1 MKKELLQEYTA
12 RVTQDNRSQLV
23 VTIYDI
29 ILTSLEDGRAAFD
42 GQDEEEFRR
51 SLERAQAL
59 VMELVNAL
67 DFQYDISKELL
78 SLYLFV
84 NRRILHT
91 LARHKIELL
100 DGVDKVLINLRNA
113 FEQVSRSDTSAPV
126 MQNTQKV
133 YAGLTYGRGSDLSE
147 VYQEQNNRGFQ
158 A

>member
-12 RVTQDNRSQLV
+12 RVTQDNRSRLV

-29 ILTSLEDGRAAFD
+29 ILTSLKD
-42 GQDEEEFRR
+42 GQEAYAGQDMDEFRH
-51 SLERAQAL
+51 SLERAQGL
-59 VMELVNAL
+59 VMELVRAL
-67 DFQYDISKELL
+67 DFQYDISRELL
-78 SLYLFV
+78 QLYLFV

-91 LARHKIELL
+91 LARNRIELL
-100 DGVDKVLINLRNA
+100 DGVDRVLVNLRNA
-113 FEQVSRSDTSAPV
+113 FAKISETDTSGPV

-147 VYQEQNNRGFQ
+147 TFQQQSNRGFQ